1 MAAYGGFRETP
12 NSSFLFPDLLL
23 AKNNEVAVSY
33 VKLFIDYDS
42 EVLSKLSPF
51 HRVPILNFDL

>member
-12 NSSFLFPDLLL
+12 NSSLIFPDLLL
-23 AKNNEVAVSY
+23 AKNNEMAVSY

-42 EVLSKLSPF
+42 EVLSKISPF
-51 HRVPILNFDL
+51 HLVQI